1 MNEPMNHHDLVD
13 RAVAE
18 MVDAPIEEG
27 PGDALVA
34 RTLKALAD
42 ETEEDNPAVAGVIR
56 PVKRTINWPARIAAA
71 LIIGLCGVGFVLL
84 LNHVGSGGS
93 VVASEVARRLRESR
107 TLTCN
112 WSMDVPANGRLIPV
126 SMKMLFKE
134 QGKMRI
140 EGAGAVTILD
150 TSKNK
155 LLVLNPMIKTA
166 FARDIRELN
175 AGPENQ
181 ATEIFDWIEKI
192 KKTTAQQAQSIGTRQ
207 IDGKEALG
215 FMLNEQ
221 GMAYTV
227 WADARYGTP
236 LRIEIPIDLGE
247 LKTTVV
253 MTDLS
258 FDLPMDDSLFAVQ
271 PPDGYLLMDFEVLL
285 RRLATKSG
293 GKLP

>member
-27 PGDALVA
+27 PGRALVA
-34 RTLKALAD
+34 RTLEALAD
-42 ETEEDNPAVAGVIR
+42 ESDEEKAPVAGRIR
-56 PVKRTINWPARIAAA
+56 SVNWTYRIAAA

-93 VVASEVARRLRESR
+93 VAASEVARRLREAR
-107 TLTCN
+107 TLSCN
-112 WSMDVPANGRLIPV
+112 WSMDVPVNGKAVPV
-126 SMKMLFKE
+126 RMKMLFKE
-134 QGKMRI
+134 QGKLRI
-140 EGAGAVTILD
+140 EGAGAVTVLD
-150 TSKNK
+150 TSKSK

-166 FARDIRELN
+166 FARDLHELKP
-175 AGPENQ
+175 GPENQ

-192 KKTTAQQAQSIGTRQ
+192 KSTTGRQAQSIGTRQ
-207 IDGKEALG
+207 VDGKEARG

-227 WADARYGTP
+227 WADARDGMP
-236 LRIEIPIDLGE
+236 LRIEIPIDFGNI
-247 LKTTVV
+247 KTTVV
-253 MTDLS
+253 MSDLS
-258 FDLPMDDSLFAVQ
+258 FDQAMDDSLFVVQ

-285 RRLATKSG
+285 RRISAKSG

>member
-1 MNEPMNHHDLVD
+1 MNHHDLVD

-18 MVDAPIEEG
+18 IVDAPIEEG
-27 PGDALVA
+27 PSKALVA
-34 RTLKALAD
+34 RTLAALAD
-42 ETEEDNPAVAGVIR
+42 DAEEEKPAVAGAIR
-56 PVKRTINWPARIAAA
+56 RFNWPARIAAA
-71 LIIGLCGVGFVLL
+71 FIVGLCGVGFVLL

-93 VVASEVARRLRESR
+93 VAASEVARRLREAR
-107 TLTCN
+107 TLSCN
-112 WSMDVPANGRLIPV
+112 WSMDVPANGKAVPV
-126 SMKMLFKE
+126 TMKMLFKE
-134 QGKMRI
+134 QGKLRI

-150 TSKNK
+150 ISKNK

-166 FARDIRELN
+166 FARDISELKI
-175 AGPENQ
+175 GPENQ

-192 KKTTAQQAQSIGTRQ
+192 KNTTGQQAQSIGTRQ
-207 IDGKEALG
+207 INGKEARG

-227 WADARYGTP
+227 WADARDGMP
-236 LRIEIPIDLGE
+236 LRIEIPIDLGQ

-253 MTDLS
+253 MSDLS
-258 FDLPMDDSLFAVQ
+258 FDQAVDDSLFAVQ